1 LTIPGGVAYIWIIM
15 DPERN
20 VHPLLKPACQAGWPV
35 ESAVR
40 SIAGF
45 IVLAGLGLSL
55 LDSRWLWLVAFVGV
69 NLLQSGLT
77 GWCLMS
83 NLIAGLVR
91 QRPA

>member
-1 LTIPGGVAYIWIIM
+1 MYY
-15 DPERN
+15 PEMMVREKHAN
-20 VHPLLKPACQAGWPV
+20 PLLRPAREAGWPV

-40 SIAGF
+40 SIAGS
-45 IVLAGLGLSL
+45 IVLVGLGLSL

-83 NLIAGLVR
+83 NLIAGITKR
-91 QRPA
+91 RAA

>member
-1 LTIPGGVAYIWIIM
+1 MYY
-15 DPERN
+15 PEMMVREKHAN
-20 VHPLLKPACQAGWPV
+20 PLLRPAREAGWLV

-40 SIAGF
+40 SIAGS
-45 IVLAGLGLSL
+45 IVLVGLGLSL

-83 NLIAGLVR
+83 NLIAGITR
-91 QRPA
+91 RRAA

>member
-1 LTIPGGVAYIWIIM
+1 M
-15 DPERN
+15 DPDKKA
-20 VHPLLKPACQAGWPV
+20 HPLLKPACQAGWPV

-40 SIAGF
+40 SIAGL
-45 IVLAGLGLSL
+45 IILAGLGLSL
-55 LDSRWLWLVAFVGV
+55 LDIRWLWLVAFVGV

>member
-1 LTIPGGVAYIWIIM
+1 M
-15 DPERN
+15 KPETN
-20 VHPLLKPACQAGWPV
+20 ANLLLRPACEAGWRV

-40 SIAGF
+40 SIAGS
-45 IVLAGLGLSL
+45 IVLVGLGLSL

-83 NLIAGLVR
+83 NLIAGIAR
-91 QRPA
+91 KRAA

>member
-1 LTIPGGVAYIWIIM
+1 MADEIRA
-15 DPERN
+15 N
-20 VHPLLKPACQAGWPV
+20 PLLRPAREAGWPV

-40 SIAGF
+40 SIAGS
-45 IVLAGLGLSL
+45 IVLVGLGLSL

-83 NLIAGLVR
+83 NLIAGV
-91 QRPA
+91 AKKCAA